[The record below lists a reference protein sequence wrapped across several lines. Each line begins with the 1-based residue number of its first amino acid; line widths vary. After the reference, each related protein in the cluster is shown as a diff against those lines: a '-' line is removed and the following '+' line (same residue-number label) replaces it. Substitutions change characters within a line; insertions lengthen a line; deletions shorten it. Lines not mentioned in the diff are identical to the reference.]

1 MKVNMLRMHLLLA
14 AAFILSSALAANA
27 QAPGSSRNGGLP
39 TGEGNVMLQGRIYFP
54 SGQTASGRTIR
65 VSLESA
71 SAFGGGN
78 NTAVPDQDGVFR
90 FQGLVPGNYTVVV
103 DAGSEF
109 EKAREPVGIYAGT
122 SGRVVQVT
130 IQLTPRIDASN
141 PLFAGVP
148 SNALNLYQKG
158 MAAAK
163 KNDSKAAVASLSAA
177 VAAHPNFAIALN
189 DLATQYM
196 LLKEWDKAGE
206 TYEALIKLKP
216 NDPAAHMNLGVVAYN
231 QKKMEDAETH
241 FRKALEL
248 KSTGPTA
255 HYYLGLI
262 LVSTKRYPEA
272 VTEFEAAVANGGEN
286 LALAHK
292 FLGGLYMN
300 SKPQQAADELEK
312 YLKLDPK
319 APDADRIKG
328 TIKDLRSKQ

>member
-1 MKVNMLRMHLLLA
+1 MNANRFMYLIITAVLVV
-14 AAFILSSALAANA
+14 SSAFAVKA
-27 QAPGSSRNGGLP
+27 QVMPGSSRNGGLP
-39 TGEGNVMLQGRIYFP
+39 TGEGNVMLQGRIHFP
-54 SGQTASGRTIR
+54 SGQSATGRTIK
-65 VSLESA
+65 VSLESI
-71 SAFGGGN
+71 SSFGGG

-90 FQGLVPGNYTVVV
+90 FNGLTPGDYTVVV
-103 DAGSEF
+103 DAGPEF

-122 SGRVVQVT
+122 SGRIVQVT
-130 IQLTPRIDASN
+130 IQLQPKIDASN

-148 SNALNLYQKG
+148 SNALSLYQKG

-177 VAAHPNFAIALN
+177 VAAHPNFVIALN

-248 KSTGPTA
+248 KSAGPTA

>member
-1 MKVNMLRMHLLLA
+1 
-14 AAFILSSALAANA
+14 
-27 QAPGSSRNGGLP
+27 
-39 TGEGNVMLQGRIYFP
+39 MLQGRIYFP
-54 SGQTASGRTIR
+54 SGQSASGRTIR
-65 VSLESA
+65 VSLESV
-71 SAFGGGN
+71 SAFGS
-78 NTAVPDQDGVFR
+78 NTTTPDQDGVFR
-90 FQGLVPGNYTVVV
+90 FNGLTPGEYTVVV
-103 DAGSEF
+103 DAGKEF

-122 SGRVVQVT
+122 SGKIVQVT
-130 IQLTPRIDASN
+130 IQLQPKIDSSN
-141 PLFAGVP
+141 PMFAGVP

-163 KNDSKAAVASLSAA
+163 KNDAKAAAESLSAA
-177 VAAHPNFAIALN
+177 VAAYPNFAIALN
-189 DLATQYM
+189 DLANQYM
-196 LLKEWDKAGE
+196 LMKQWDKAIE
-206 TYEALIKLKP
+206 TYQALLKLKP
-216 NDPAAHMNLGVVAYN
+216 DDVTAHQNLGIAAYN
-231 QKKMEDAETH
+231 KKSMEDAETH

-248 KSTGPTA
+248 KSPGPTA

-262 LVSTKRYPEA
+262 FVATKRYPEA
-272 VTEFEAAVANGGEN
+272 VPEFEAAIANGGEN

>member
-1 MKVNMLRMHLLLA
+1 MNANRFISTA
-14 AAFILSSALAANA
+14 ALIVLCAIAAVA
-27 QAPGSSRNGGLP
+27 QAPGSSRNGGLSG
-39 TGEGNVMLQGRIYFP
+39 GEGNILLQGRIYFP
-54 SGQTASGRTIR
+54 SGQSASGRTIK
-65 VSLESA
+65 VSLESV
-71 SAFGGGN
+71 SSFGSN
-78 NTAVPDQDGVFR
+78 NTTAPDQDGVFR
-90 FQGLVPGNYTVVV
+90 FNGLTPGDYTVVV
-103 DAGSEF
+103 DAGKEF

-122 SGRVVQVT
+122 SGKIVQVT
-130 IQLTPRIDASN
+130 IQLQPKIDSSN
-141 PLFAGVP
+141 PMFAGVP

-163 KNDSKAAVASLSAA
+163 KNDAKAAAESLNAA
-177 VAAHPNFAIALN
+177 VAAYPNFAIALN
-189 DLATQYM
+189 DLANQYM
-196 LLKEWDKAGE
+196 LLKQWDKASE
-206 TYEALIKLKP
+206 TYQALLKLKP
-216 NDPAAHMNLGVVAYN
+216 NDITAHQNLGIAAYN
-231 QKKMEDAETH
+231 KKSMEDAETH

-248 KSTGPTA
+248 KSPGPTA

-262 LVSTKRYPEA
+262 FVATKRYPEA
-272 VTEFEAAVANGGEN
+272 VPEFEAAIANGGEN

>member
-1 MKVNMLRMHLLLA
+1 MKANRLPHL
-14 AAFILSSALAANA
+14 ILTIALIVSSAAHVKA
-27 QAPGSSRNGGLP
+27 QVMPGSSRNGGLP
-39 TGEGNVMLQGRIYFP
+39 SGEGNIMLQGRIHFP
-54 SGQTASGRTIR
+54 SGQSATGRTIK
-65 VSLESA
+65 VSLESIN
-71 SAFGGGN
+71 SFGGG

-90 FQGLVPGNYTVVV
+90 FNGLVPGDYTVVV
-103 DAGSEF
+103 DAGPEF